1 MRTSIPVSSL
11 YPLLGLSASAFL
23 FNTSE
28 FMPIGLLLDI
38 SQSFGMSPGHTD
50 IMITLYAWFVGF
62 LSLPL
67 MLATCRMAPK
77 RLLLFTMALFVIGQ
91 AGSGLAVNFPMLV
104 AFRIVVACAHSIF
117 WAIVGPLATQIVPRG
132 HQPFALSMV
141 ATGTSIAM
149 ILGLPLGRLIGL
161 ALGWRMTFLFL
172 SFVSLLDM
180 AYLWRI
186 FPVLTQGAPFTL
198 HDLPGLLR
206 NPIVMGVSFL
216 ALLYAGSHFTVYSYI
231 EPFLE
236 TVAHFSAQGITWTLV
251 FLGVCGIGGSAV
263 FFRFYE
269 ARRQPVFY
277 FELGALLAVMVLFLP
292 AASFRPT
299 MLLCCMV
306 FGMIFTMFGTTMQ
319 AELIRGCPQ
328 AAAPVAMAI
337 YSGIFNVGIA
347 SGTWLGGHL
356 VSRDLLSYIG
366 FAGAVL
372 AVGATLVAL
381 CFYVP
386 KIKAGSGQP

>member
-38 SQSFGMSPGHTD
+38 SQSFGMSPGHTG

-104 AFRIVVACAHSIF
+104 AFRIVVACAIRSF
-117 WAIVGPLATQIVPRG
+117 GPCGPVGNADCAAG
-132 HQPFALSMV
+132 ASAFCPFH
-141 ATGTSIAM
+141 GRNGYIHCHD
-149 ILGLPLGRLIGL
+149 LGAPLGAAHWSCPWVAHDLPVPFLCFPIGH
-161 ALGWRMTFLFL
+161 GL
-172 SFVSLLDM
+172 SV
-180 AYLWRI
+180 RI

-216 ALLYAGSHFTVYSYI
+216 ALLYAGSYFTVYSYI

-269 ARRQPVFY
+269 ARRQPVFTLNWGPFLRSWCSFCRQRPSADY
-277 FELGALLAVMVLFLP
+277 APLLHGLWHDLYHVRDHYAGRTHPWLPPSGSACCHGYLFGHFQRGDCKRHLAWWTPCFKGPAVLH
-292 AASFRPT
+292 R
-299 MLLCCMV
+299 
-306 FGMIFTMFGTTMQ
+306 
-319 AELIRGCPQ
+319 
-328 AAAPVAMAI
+328 
-337 YSGIFNVGIA
+337 
-347 SGTWLGGHL
+347 
-356 VSRDLLSYIG
+356 

-372 AVGATLVAL
+372 AVGATLVA
-381 CFYVP
+381 CAFTCR
-386 KIKAGSGQP
+386 K

>member
-38 SQSFGMSPGHTD
+38 SQSFGMSPGHTG

-206 NPIVMGVSFL
+206 NPIVMGSWPFCMQ
-216 ALLYAGSHFTVYSYI
+216 APISRSTATSS
-231 EPFLE
+231 PFLKRWPISRPKALRGHLSSL
-236 TVAHFSAQGITWTLV
+236 VSAASAAVLSFSA
-251 FLGVCGIGGSAV
+251 FMK
-263 FFRFYE
+263 R
-269 ARRQPVFY
+269 
-277 FELGALLAVMVLFLP
+277 
-292 AASFRPT
+292 AASPYFTLNWGPFLRSWCSFCRQRPSAR
-299 MLLCCMV
+299 LCS
-306 FGMIFTMFGTTMQ
+306 F
-319 AELIRGCPQ
+319 
-328 AAAPVAMAI
+328 AAW
-337 YSGIFNVGIA
+337 S
-347 SGTWLGGHL
+347 
-356 VSRDLLSYIG
+356 
-366 FAGAVL
+366 L
-372 AVGATLVAL
+372 A
-381 CFYVP
+381 
-386 KIKAGSGQP
+386 

>member
-38 SQSFGMSPGHTD
+38 SQSFGMSPGHTG

-149 ILGLPLGRLIGL
+149 ILGLPLGG
-161 ALGWRMTFLFL
+161 
-172 SFVSLLDM
+172 SL
-180 AYLWRI
+180 
-186 FPVLTQGAPFTL
+186 VLP
-198 HDLPGLLR
+198 
-206 NPIVMGVSFL
+206 
-216 ALLYAGSHFTVYSYI
+216 
-231 EPFLE
+231 
-236 TVAHFSAQGITWTLV
+236 
-251 FLGVCGIGGSAV
+251 
-263 FFRFYE
+263 
-269 ARRQPVFY
+269 
-277 FELGALLAVMVLFLP
+277 
-292 AASFRPT
+292 
-299 MLLCCMV
+299 
-306 FGMIFTMFGTTMQ
+306 
-319 AELIRGCPQ
+319 
-328 AAAPVAMAI
+328 
-337 YSGIFNVGIA
+337 
-347 SGTWLGGHL
+347 LGG
-356 VSRDLLSYIG
+356 
-366 FAGAVL
+366 A
-372 AVGATLVAL
+372 
-381 CFYVP
+381 
-386 KIKAGSGQP
+386 

>member
-38 SQSFGMSPGHTD
+38 SQSFGMSPGHTG

-216 ALLYAGSHFTVYSYI
+216 ARLYAGSYFTVYSYI
-231 EPFLE
+231 EPFL
-236 TVAHFSAQGITWTLV
+236 
-251 FLGVCGIGGSAV
+251 
-263 FFRFYE
+263 
-269 ARRQPVFY
+269 
-277 FELGALLAVMVLFLP
+277 
-292 AASFRPT
+292 
-299 MLLCCMV
+299 
-306 FGMIFTMFGTTMQ
+306 
-319 AELIRGCPQ
+319 
-328 AAAPVAMAI
+328 
-337 YSGIFNVGIA
+337 
-347 SGTWLGGHL
+347 
-356 VSRDLLSYIG
+356 
-366 FAGAVL
+366 
-372 AVGATLVAL
+372 
-381 CFYVP
+381 
-386 KIKAGSGQP
+386 

>member
-38 SQSFGMSPGHTD
+38 SQSFGMSPGHTG

-216 ALLYAGSHFTVYSYI
+216 ALLYAGSYFTVYSYI

-263 FFRFYE
+263 FSRFLK
-269 ARRQPVFY
+269 R
-277 FELGALLAVMVLFLP
+277 
-292 AASFRPT
+292 AASPYFTLNWGPFLRSWCSFCRQRPSAR
-299 MLLCCMV
+299 LCS
-306 FGMIFTMFGTTMQ
+306 F
-319 AELIRGCPQ
+319 
-328 AAAPVAMAI
+328 AAW
-337 YSGIFNVGIA
+337 S
-347 SGTWLGGHL
+347 
-356 VSRDLLSYIG
+356 
-366 FAGAVL
+366 L
-372 AVGATLVAL
+372 A
-381 CFYVP
+381 
-386 KIKAGSGQP
+386 